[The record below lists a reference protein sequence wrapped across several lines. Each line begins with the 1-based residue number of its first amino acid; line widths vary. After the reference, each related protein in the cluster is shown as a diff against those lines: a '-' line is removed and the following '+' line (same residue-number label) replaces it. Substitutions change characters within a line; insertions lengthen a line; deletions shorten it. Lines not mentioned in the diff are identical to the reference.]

1 MGLLDDDHL
10 KEIQNIAKS
19 KSKSGVVFTGGTAY
33 PLKTNDFFPYAD
45 IQNGYW
51 TGTTNNANKIFKK
64 NCAYAINQS
73 NLSSMCKL
81 KTYI

>member
-1 MGLLDDDHL
+1 MPPNVLMGLLDDEHL

-33 PLKTNDFFPYAD
+33 PLKTDDFFPYAD

-51 TGTTNNANKIFKK
+51 TGTTNNANKIF
-64 NCAYAINQS
+64 
-73 NLSSMCKL
+73 
-81 KTYI
+81 